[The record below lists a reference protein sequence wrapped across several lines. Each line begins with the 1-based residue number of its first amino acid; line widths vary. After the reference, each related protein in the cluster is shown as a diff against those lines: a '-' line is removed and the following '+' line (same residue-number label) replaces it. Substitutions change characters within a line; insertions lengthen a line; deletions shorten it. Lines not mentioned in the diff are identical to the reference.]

1 MMLAEIDPT
10 VQSCPMCESPEL
22 RLFDA
27 VASDVE
33 GYSSVHIVECGRCH
47 FAWQY
52 PLGRTMTETVEHFDR
67 NYRAEGKRLS
77 EYFDP
82 ERKTDI
88 ARFEVDFLSQL
99 ALPGKRLLDIGA
111 GAGIFAKVA
120 AERGFSVTALD
131 PALELE
137 RISGLPNLQGVR
149 GTMSDLPPDEL
160 FDVITMWDVIEHL
173 VTPLAIIDE
182 AKKRLRT
189 GGWLVLETGNYKSAD
204 RVQDGARHW
213 MYQLDHRWYFS
224 PESMEKILLDRG
236 FSEVVHADRVLR
248 PGWGGEAHFRGP
260 SRMHFVRE
268 LLAHPTRAFTAFS
281 TFSAMK
287 RASGWPRAGVG
298 IFTLAARV

>member
-1 MMLAEIDPT
+1 MFVELDPT
-10 VQSCPMCESPEL
+10 VQSCPVCQSPEFK
-22 RLFDA
+22 RFDA

-33 GYSSVHIVECGRCH
+33 GHSCVHIVECGRCH

-52 PLGRTMTETVEHFDR
+52 PLGRTETESVEHFDR
-67 NYRAEGKRLS
+67 NYRAQGKRLS

-82 ERKTDI
+82 EKKCDI
-88 ARFEVDFLSQL
+88 ALLEVDFLSQL
-99 ALPGKRLLDIGA
+99 TLPGKKLLDIGA

-120 AERGFSVTALD
+120 AERGFCVTALD

-137 RISGLPNLQGVR
+137 RIAELPNLQGVR
-149 GTMSDLPPDEL
+149 GTMSNLPPDET

-287 RASGWPRAGVG
+287 QASGWPRAGVG
-298 IFTLAARV
+298 IFTLAARI